1 MPHQGSIDPSV
12 RKNVMHAVNS
22 IDRITAAQIAS
33 PRGSVVPV
41 AAGGALTHLKA
52 STLPPHASN
61 SQMKAFEARA
71 TSLPKISSRVKLSQF
86 QVLDKKG

>member
-1 MPHQGSIDPSV
+1 M
-12 RKNVMHAVNS
+12 
-22 IDRITAAQIAS
+22 
-33 PRGSVVPV
+33 
-41 AAGGALTHLKA
+41 THLKA